1 MYRFHRQMRIPGWD
15 QDAISG
21 AKVAVCGGGW
31 AGAFTVLALQSLGVG
46 QIAWIGAGEEGAE
59 RLGAWLCGRKL
70 EGTVLRRYPMALRH
84 PAQVHWATLSRPDV
98 LVSCLRAPEEM
109 EIAADYCDGE
119 RVALIIAISGSDEGW
134 FGQAML
140 ELGPRGPE
148 DPALAMI
155 VAALAAERVR
165 QLLCPLPGDA
175 VPEEGCIAL
184 RKGLDAGP
192 GRAILVGV
200 GGIGSNL
207 ALLAALA
214 GWQLILVDH
223 DRVDSSNLNR
233 QLFTAEDAEQQRYK
247 VLAAI
252 RSLRTVCPSADV
264 RGIAGRLER
273 DSPCSWK
280 DLRANVILSAVD
292 NARTRLII
300 QQLGNRLGIPVVQ
313 GSTDMFA
320 ADCLVQWPGG
330 PSLDAQMHGALRSAA
345 ARERGRS
352 TRSCG
357 GDPAYVVA
365 GMMAAGLMAWRMSAA
380 GPVAPLCWRSG
391 YLPREAGVEVEG
403 PGGDG
408 AQR

>member
-15 QDAISG
+15 QSAISR
-21 AKVAVCGGGW
+21 ATVVVCGGGW
-31 AGAFTVLALQSLGVG
+31 AATFTVLALQSLGVG
-46 QIAWIGAGEEGAE
+46 QIVWIGAGEEGAE
-59 RLGAWLCGRKL
+59 RLGAWLCSRKL

-84 PAQVHWATLSRPDV
+84 PVQVRWATPSRPDV
-98 LVSCLRAPEEM
+98 LVSCLKVPSEM
-109 EIAADYCDGE
+109 QAVARYCAEE
-119 RVALIIAISGSDEGW
+119 RVNLVAISGSDGGW
-134 FGQAML
+134 FGQAMPGPGL
-140 ELGPRGPE
+140 EDQE
-148 DPALAMI
+148 DPVLAMI

-165 QLLCPLPGDA
+165 QLLCPLAGD
-175 VPEEGCIAL
+175 VEPEEGHIGL
-184 RKGLDAGP
+184 RKGRDAGP
-192 GRAILVGV
+192 GRALLVGV

-233 QLFTAEDAEQQRYK
+233 QLFTAEDAEQQRHK

-252 RSLRTVCPSADV
+252 RFLRAVCPSAEV

-273 DSPCSWK
+273 DSPCSWQ

-300 QQLGNRLGIPVVQ
+300 QHLGNRLGIPVVQ

-330 PSLDAQMHGALRSAA
+330 PSLDEQMHGALRSAA
-345 ARERGRS
+345 TRERGRS

-365 GMMAAGLMAWRMSAA
+365 GMMAAALMAWRMSAA

-391 YLPREAGVEVEG
+391 YLPREAGVEVER